1 MKKFNIDYWEIDP
14 KTFKK
19 SKVTNMIIL
28 ASDRANAIWKF
39 GKHESL
45 IKSIQEL

>member
-1 MKKFNIDYWEIDP
+1 MRRFTIEYWEIDP

-19 SKVTNMIIL
+19 SIVRQMTIEANDPTN
-28 ASDRANAIWKF
+28 AKWKF

-45 IKSIQEL
+45 IKSIQEV